1 MSTVLRPKGSRV
13 YGPKATAGAWAKGYL
28 GSTVGQKMIV
38 AVTGLSLA
46 TFLVGH
52 MVGNA
57 KMFSGQDSINAYARF
72 LKHDLGVL
80 IWVARAGL
88 LGGFLLHLFI
98 NIRLKLRSAA
108 ARPVRYAVN
117 TRVAQAS
124 IASRTMLLTGLVIAA
139 FTVFHL
145 AHFTFGAVHEAVLAD
160 GTAVHYK
167 DLTDAKGRHDVYSM
181 VVAGFRTPW
190 ISILYIV
197 TQLVL
202 FVHLSHGLQS
212 SMQTLAVVGRR
223 FTPVAQ
229 YAGHAVAATIVA
241 GNLAIVAAVWTGYV
255 PPVEPTP
262 AQPAAVQGSTGGV
275 TPVKGGPLATPA
287 PSK

>member
-13 YGPKATAGAWAKGYL
+13 YGPKATAGAWARGYL

-46 TFLVGH
+46 AFLVGH

-57 KMFSGQDSINAYARF
+57 KMFSGQDSINAYAKF

-88 LGGFLLHLFI
+88 LGGFVLHLVI
-98 NIRLKLRSAA
+98 NIRLRLRSAA
-108 ARPVRYAVN
+108 ARPVRYAWN

-124 IASRTMLLTGLVIAA
+124 IASRTMLTTGLVIAA

-255 PPVEPTP
+255 PPVEPSPGVPPAIGTTTDQTP
-262 AQPAAVQGSTGGV
+262 IKPGEAI
-275 TPVKGGPLATPA
+275 GPSA